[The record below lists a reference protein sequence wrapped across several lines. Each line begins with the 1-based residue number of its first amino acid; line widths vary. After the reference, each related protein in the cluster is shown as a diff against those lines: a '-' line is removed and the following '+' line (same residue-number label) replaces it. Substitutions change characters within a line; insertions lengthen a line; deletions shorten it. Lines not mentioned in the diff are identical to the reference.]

1 MVNFE
6 VYVKGILEQID
17 DSYTLLQNLRDKP
30 GDLEIIKR
38 ETAKITGLLQALA
51 NKFVTNKDDLSDYQH
66 LVVPTRS
73 YLNSHDFFRE
83 IDTMALLYSEDALR
97 LKNLRLTIIDA
108 LSERNLIEHIK
119 ATLRENS

>member
-66 LVVPTRS
+66 LVVPTCS

-83 IDTMALLYSEDALR
+83 IDTMALLYSDDALR

>member
-66 LVVPTRS
+66 LAVPARS
-73 YLNSHDFFRE
+73 YLENHNFFRE
-83 IDTMALLYSEDALR
+83 IDTMALLYSDDALR